1 MEAFIRSDQY
11 NFIKSQAYILANG
24 HATANDRGVIAA
36 LKSLAIEK
44 VLNVFEN
51 LATEQKELI
60 DMVLTVE
67 NREDA
72 ESFLLKLNPYVIPFQ
87 EVTAQTLKKLFPK
100 AKKLKI
106 PDMEEINMK
115 ETSYLSWI
123 DKGTSRKFI
132 IAKNNNKFVGL
143 QGTFQSINKK
153 SICSLCHGH
162 EELGMFLVE
171 IKGKIPGTFVKKG
184 NYICKDGVA
193 CNHNMKSLDKLQD
206 FIERLKK

>member
-24 HATANDRGVIAA
+24 HATANDRGVIQA
-36 LKSLAIEK
+36 LKSISIEK
-44 VLNVFEN
+44 VIHVFEN
-51 LATEQKELI
+51 LTPEQKELI
-60 DMVLTVE
+60 DTVVTVE

-72 ESFLLKLNPYVIPFQ
+72 ESFLLQINPYVIPFQ
-87 EVTAQTLKKLFPK
+87 EVTLQTLKKLFPK
-100 AKKLKI
+100 AKKLKL
-106 PDMEEINMK
+106 PEMEEINMK

-162 EELGMFLVE
+162 EEVGMFLVE

-184 NYICKDGVA
+184 NYICKDSVA